1 MTDAIA
7 LLQALIR
14 CRTVTPAEGGALTLL
29 EKTLSAAGFECH
41 RLPFSDKNTPDVDN
55 LYARIGTG
63 APHFCFAG
71 HTDVVPT
78 GPVEAWSFDP
88 FGGEIIDGYVCGRG
102 AADMKSG
109 VACGVAAAIDY
120 LKAFPLKGSI
130 SFLITGDEEAAA
142 VNGTVKMIDWL
153 EKRGEKID
161 FCLLGEPSS
170 SAALGDMMKIGR
182 RGTLSG
188 YLTVTGVQGHVAYQ
202 HLADNPIPKLM
213 RLLQALD
220 DLVLDAGTAHFDPTN
235 LEIVQIHV
243 DNKAENVIPAEARA
257 VFNVRFNDTYTGET
271 LSQKLRET
279 LDGTGIAYRLD
290 INIGGEC
297 FYTASGV
304 YSELVAA
311 AVASVTGRR
320 PAASTTGGTSDARF
334 IRRHCPVIE
343 FGPRNETIHKVDERV
358 AAEDVRALKEIYV
371 ETLKRFFG
379 E

>member
-1 MTDAIA
+1 MTDAVS
-7 LLQALIR
+7 LLQSLIR
-14 CRTVTPAEGGALTLL
+14 CQTVTPAEGGALTLL
-29 EKTLSAAGFECH
+29 EKTLTAAGFECH
-41 RLPFSDKNTPDVDN
+41 RLLFTDNNTPDVDN

-78 GPVEAWSFDP
+78 GPVDAWSFDP

-109 VACGVAAAIDY
+109 VACSVAAAIDY
-120 LKAFPLKGSI
+120 LKEFPLKGSI

-142 VNGTVKMIDWL
+142 INGTVKMIDWL

-188 YLTVTGVQGHVAYQ
+188 YLTVAGVQGHVAYQ

-213 RLLQALD
+213 KLLQSLD

-235 LEIVQIHV
+235 LEIVQINI

-257 VFNVRFNDTYTGET
+257 VFNVRFNDTYTGDT
-271 LSQKLRET
+271 LSRKLRET
-279 LDGTGIAYRLD
+279 LDGTGIPYKLD

-297 FYTASGV
+297 FYTAPGA
-304 YSELVAA
+304 YSDMVAT
-311 AVASVTGRR
+311 AVKTVTGRQ
-320 PAASTTGGTSDARF
+320 PKASTTGGTSDARF

-343 FGPRNETIHKVDERV
+343 FGLRNETIHKVNERV
-358 AAEDVRALKEIYV
+358 AAEDVRALKDIYIEV
-371 ETLKRFFG
+371 LKRFFG
-379 E
+379 A